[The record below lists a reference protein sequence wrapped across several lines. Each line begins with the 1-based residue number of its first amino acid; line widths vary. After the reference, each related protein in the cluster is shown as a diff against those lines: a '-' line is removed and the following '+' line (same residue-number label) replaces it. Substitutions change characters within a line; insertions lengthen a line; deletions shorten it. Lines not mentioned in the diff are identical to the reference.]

1 MSTTWAAA
9 NDPQPAMAHL
19 ASGPSPASR
28 RPSATTQRA
37 PSPFLTERRSC
48 SWPGSFATL
57 LAHLNEAEEV
67 SLDGQPPA
75 QDEGL
80 SLTAVEVS
88 RKKKKKKQQ
97 RLSQQPVF
105 STGPVVG
112 RSRTGRNKT
121 RPTQPASQTD
131 RQTDTA
137 LPIEAELL
145 FSSPSLSQAP
155 LQDALLGLSVTHYS
169 FINVRSFLLSSVIR

>member
-131 RQTDTA
+131 RQT
-137 LPIEAELL
+137 LRCPSRPSFSFPPISITGA
-145 FSSPSLSQAP
+145 FAGCIRPFCHSLQ
-155 LQDALLGLSVTHYS
+155 LH
-169 FINVRSFLLSSVIR
+169 

>member
-28 RPSATTQRA
+28 RPSSTTQRA
-37 PSPFLTERRSC
+37 PSPFLTERRSYA
-48 SWPGSFATL
+48 PRAPERGRGSLEEEKEEEEAAASEPAT
-57 LAHLNEAEEV
+57 
-67 SLDGQPPA
+67 SLFDG
-75 QDEGL
+75 
-80 SLTAVEVS
+80 S
-88 RKKKKKKQQ
+88 RRGTFQNRTKQ
-97 RLSQQPVF
+97 
-105 STGPVVG
+105 
-112 RSRTGRNKT
+112 NKAN
-121 RPTQPASQTD
+121 PASQPD
-131 RQTDTA
+131 GQTDTA

>member
-28 RPSATTQRA
+28 RPSSTTQRA
-37 PSPFLTERRSC
+37 PSPFLTERRSYA
-48 SWPGSFATL
+48 PRAPERGRGSESRRTTARSGRRAF
-57 LAHLNEAEEV
+57 V
-67 SLDGQPPA
+67 D
-75 QDEGL
+75 
-80 SLTAVEVS
+80 AVEVS
-88 RKKKKKKQQ
+88 RKKKKKKKQQ

-131 RQTDTA
+131 RQT
-137 LPIEAELL
+137 LRCPSRPSFSFPPISITGA
-145 FSSPSLSQAP
+145 FAGCIRPF
-155 LQDALLGLSVTHYS
+155 SVTHYS

>member
-37 PSPFLTERRSC
+37 PSPVPDRTTILFLAWLVRYAPRAPERGRGSESRRTTARS
-48 SWPGSFATL
+48 GRRAF
-57 LAHLNEAEEV
+57 V
-67 SLDGQPPA
+67 D
-75 QDEGL
+75 
-80 SLTAVEVS
+80 AVEVS
-88 RKKKKKKQQ
+88 RKKKKKKQQQQ

-131 RQTDTA
+131 RQT
-137 LPIEAELL
+137 LRCPSRPSFSFPPISITGA
-145 FSSPSLSQAP
+145 FAGCIRPFCHSLQ
-155 LQDALLGLSVTHYS
+155 LH
-169 FINVRSFLLSSVIR
+169 

>member
-19 ASGPSPASR
+19 GHRQRLVARQQPL
-28 RPSATTQRA
+28 SAL
-37 PSPFLTERRSC
+37 PPPFLTERRSYA
-48 SWPGSFATL
+48 PRAPERGRGSESRRTTARSGRRAF
-57 LAHLNEAEEV
+57 V
-67 SLDGQPPA
+67 D
-75 QDEGL
+75 
-80 SLTAVEVS
+80 AVEVS

-155 LQDALLGLSVTHYS
+155 LQDALGLSVTHYS